1 MRGKSVKETS
11 GEVCAIRLEIGG
23 VLPQKPPKCGNV
35 RNCVKTKLFCAIP
48 GFPLSSSVSC

>member
-1 MRGKSVKETS
+1 VKETS